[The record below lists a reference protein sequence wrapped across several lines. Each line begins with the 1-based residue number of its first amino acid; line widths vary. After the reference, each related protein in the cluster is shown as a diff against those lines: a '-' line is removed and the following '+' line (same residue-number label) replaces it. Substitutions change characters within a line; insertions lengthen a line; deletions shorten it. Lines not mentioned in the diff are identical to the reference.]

1 MMKYILAL
9 IITMTLVFASNSQT
23 TSKSIYD
30 IDIQDAKGEKLDL
43 NKYKGKKILFV
54 NVASKCGFTKQ
65 YDDLQ
70 KLYKKYQEQLVVIG
84 LPCNQFG
91 HQEPGTEK
99 EILSFCKLNYGVEFP
114 ITEKIA
120 VKGENKHPIYQW
132 LTQKENNGVKGSS
145 VKWNFQKYMVDEKGQ
160 FVDYWY
166 SLTKPMDSKIVK
178 HLK

>member
-1 MMKYILAL
+1 MKYILAL
-9 IITMTLVFASNSQT
+9 IITTALVFASNAQT
-23 TSKSIYD
+23 ASKSIYD